1 MKDINDFGR
10 EVETLEHSEVA
21 ETLEQLEVVDNLDED
36 FGAGTEFEVDN
47 NNLVVQAE
55 TAEGV
60 DSTDAFDHLLVTLEA
75 ADAVGNL
82 ERCFH
87 FWILTQGS
95 SLCSLI

>member
-10 EVETLEHSEVA
+10 EVETLGHSEVA

-36 FGAGTEFEVDN
+36 FGAGTEGEVD

-60 DSTDAFDHLLVTLEA
+60 DSTDAFDHLHVTLEA

-87 FWILTQGS
+87 FWILTLGS